1 MDKFQEMRVF
11 SAVVD
16 AGSFVAA
23 AAALPASKA
32 AVSRYVSELEQRLGV
47 RLLHR
52 TTRRLSLTEEGEV
65 FHARCREILSSI
77 EASEAEIST
86 RTGSASGLLKISV
99 PLSFGVKHL
108 AGLWAAFMTA
118 HPQVSLD
125 VNLSDRAVDLV
136 DEGFDLAIRI
146 ARLPDSSL
154 ISRKIA
160 STRLVLCASPR
171 YLRRRGKP
179 RDPLALREHDVIAY
193 TLLAMGDQ
201 WSFDGPDG
209 PVTVKVAPRLR
220 SNNGDTCIAAALN
233 GAGVILQPTFL
244 VSEHLAAGTL
254 VELLPRYRSIEL
266 GIFALYPSRKF
277 VAPKVRLLIDHV
289 SRAFAGAD
297 WVMADR

>member
-23 AAALPASKA
+23 AASLPASKA

-52 TTRRLSLTEEGEV
+52 TTRKLSLTEEGEV
-65 FHARCREILSSI
+65 FYSRCREILLSI

-86 RTGSASGLLKISV
+86 RAGSASGLLKISV

-108 AGLWAAFMTA
+108 AQLWASFMTA
-118 HPQVSLD
+118 HPQVFLD

-179 RDPLALREHDVIAY
+179 RDPAALREHDVIAY

-201 WSFDGPDG
+201 WSFEGPDG
-209 PVTVKVAPRLR
+209 SVSVKVAPKLR
-220 SNNGDTCIAAALN
+220 SNNGDTCITAALS
-233 GAGVILQPTFL
+233 GGGIILQPTFL
-244 VSEHLAAGTL
+244 VSEHIAAGTL
-254 VELLPRYRSIEL
+254 VELLPRFRSIEL

-289 SRAFAGAD
+289 SKAFANAEWLTAD
-297 WVMADR
+297 